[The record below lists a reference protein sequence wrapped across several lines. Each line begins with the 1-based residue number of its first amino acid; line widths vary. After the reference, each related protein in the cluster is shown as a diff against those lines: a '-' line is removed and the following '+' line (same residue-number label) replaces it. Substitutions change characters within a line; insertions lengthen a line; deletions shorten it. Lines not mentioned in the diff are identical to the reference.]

1 MSYYEDFDEE
11 QRRNFESD
19 PMITGTGGDEI
30 PGCII
35 LIILFVL
42 GVITAEILLN

>member
-19 PMITGTGGDEI
+19 PMLTGTGDET
-30 PGCII
+30 PGCLVV
-35 LIILFVL
+35 LIVFVI
-42 GVITAEILLN
+42 GCVIAKLMLI

>member
-19 PMITGTGGDEI
+19 PMITGSGGDDDW
-30 PGCII
+30 GCFPI
-35 LIILFVL
+35 IILFTL
-42 GVITAEILLN
+42 GCLVGKLFMN